1 MVVSDNKV
9 CNSVTS
15 EHCIKDNY
23 KINVKSLQANN
34 LLRSLCEIARIDET
48 IVKIRPKAVIEVIL
62 NGSDYLLLLINVYFV
77 TYVVLLVL
85 LVGLCSIQINPF
97 GLYIR

>member
-1 MVVSDNKV
+1 M

-62 NGSDYLLLLINVYFV
+62 NGSDRLPVASNKRLFCDVCRFISATGRFMFY
-77 TYVVLLVL
+77 TD
-85 LVGLCSIQINPF
+85 
-97 GLYIR
+97 